1 MKIIVAT
8 DGSEFS
14 RKAVEECCRIIVN
27 PEETKIKVVSVY
39 PAVLP
44 LDEFPD
50 SLNYAEKQQ
59 ETEQQNAEKYVN
71 QAKEIFQNHF
81 LNLEITT
88 ETLNGSIDHQLIEC
102 AKKWKADL
110 IVVGS
115 HGRGFWGRLI
125 VGSVADSIV
134 HHAPCSVLIVRNCE
148 V

>member
-14 RKAVEECCRIIVN
+14 RAAVEECCRLIVN
-27 PEETKIKVVSVY
+27 PKETKIKVVSVY

-59 ETEQQNAEKYVN
+59 EVEQQNAKKYVN
-71 QAKEIFQNHF
+71 QAQKILLKHF
-81 LNLEITT
+81 PDLEIAT
-88 ETLNGSIDHQLIEC
+88 ETLNGSTDHQLIEC
-102 AKKWKADL
+102 ARQWKAEL
-110 IVVGS
+110 IIVGS

-125 VGSVADSIV
+125 IGSVADSLV
-134 HHAPCSVLIVRNCE
+134 HHSPCSVLIVRKSE
-148 V
+148 S

>member
-14 RKAVEECCRIIVN
+14 GKAVEECCRIIVN
-27 PEETKIKVVSVY
+27 PEETKIKIISVY

-44 LDEFPD
+44 LDEFSD

-59 ETEQQNAEKYVN
+59 EAERQNAEKYVN
-71 QAKEIFQNHF
+71 EAKKIFQNYS

-88 ETLNGSIDHQLIEC
+88 ETLNGSIDYQLIEY
-102 AKKWKADL
+102 ARKWKADL

-125 VGSVADSIV
+125 VGSVADSLV
-134 HHAPCSVLIVRNCE
+134 HHAPCSVLIVRNSQD
-148 V
+148 